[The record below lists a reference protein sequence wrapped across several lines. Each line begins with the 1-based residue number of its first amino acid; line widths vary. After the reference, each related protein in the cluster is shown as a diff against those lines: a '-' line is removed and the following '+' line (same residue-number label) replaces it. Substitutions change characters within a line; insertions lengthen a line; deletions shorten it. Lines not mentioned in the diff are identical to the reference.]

1 MFKRLDFVI
10 IGALLVLSFLPEII
24 LGASIGRGSKETY
37 AEIMVD
43 GEIYKTINL
52 SQHKGEEIFEINSE
66 NGLNVIKVHNDEIGI
81 IDADCSDQ
89 VCMNPE
95 HIEKSGESLVCLP
108 NKVIVLIK
116 GIDVDD
122 TILSY

>member
-1 MFKRLDFVI
+1 MFKKLDFII

-66 NGLNVIKVHNDEIGI
+66 TTKIIIPSELQNVAALATTASEIFK
-81 IDADCSDQ
+81 D
-89 VCMNPE
+89 N
-95 HIEKSGESLVCLP
+95 HSG
-108 NKVIVLIK
+108 NNNAK
-116 GIDVDD
+116 
-122 TILSY
+122 